1 MTRYCACGCGALLN
15 GAKQQRWATDACR
28 KRAGR
33 AAAARVA
40 ATARTELA
48 SGRVRAGL
56 EQWLVDQPDLP
67 EVTVAA
73 AKVLADELDAATDAS
88 PLWGRYTA
96 ILETLTAPQ
105 VLATAR
111 SEDMQRLHEKVAIGR
126 ADEEWRAAKYGEA
139 VARGDP
145 LAESWERVVPI
156 GCARGD
162 HSWRRRDYWG
172 VVRCRRCATQR
183 AEP

>member
-1 MTRYCACGCGALLN
+1 MN
-15 GAKQQRWATDACR
+15 GSKQQRWATDACR

-40 ATARTELA
+40 ATARTERA

-156 GCARGD
+156 GCARGG

-172 VVRCRRCATQR
+172 VVRCRRCATPR